1 MLLETI
7 CIHNNQAVNI
17 HLHTQRMQTSAENI
31 GFIAPHLPNLVDIMP
46 RSLANKRVRCS
57 IKYDTDI
64 IDILFVE
71 YTPRVIRSLKVI
83 EADISYSLKFAD
95 RQPLN
100 QLLLQKGDCDEVLIV
115 RDSFI
120 TDTTFSNVVF
130 ENSEGLFSPDTYLLN
145 GTKRQKLIAEGVVKE
160 TRISQNDLHKYSR
173 VHLVNA
179 MLDIGMSVVNIRN
192 IR

>member
-7 CIHNNQAVNI
+7 CIHNNQVVNI

-95 RQPLN
+95 RHPLN
-100 QLLLQKGDCDEVLIV
+100 QLLLQKG
-115 RDSFI
+115 
-120 TDTTFSNVVF
+120 
-130 ENSEGLFSPDTYLLN
+130 Y
-145 GTKRQKLIAEGVVKE
+145 
-160 TRISQNDLHKYSR
+160 
-173 VHLVNA
+173 
-179 MLDIGMSVVNIRN
+179 
-192 IR
+192 

>member
-17 HLHTQRMQTSAENI
+17 HLHTQRMQNSAKNL
-31 GFIAPHLPNLVDIMP
+31 GFVAPHLPNLVDIMP

-57 IKYDTDI
+57 IKYGTDI

-95 RQPLN
+95 RHPLN
-100 QLLLQKGDCDEVLIV
+100 QLLLQKGYCDEVLVV
-115 RDSFI
+115 RDNFI

-130 ENSEGLFSPDTYLLN
+130 ENSEGLFTPDTYLLN
-145 GTKRQKLIAEGVVKE
+145 GIKRQKLIAEGVVKE